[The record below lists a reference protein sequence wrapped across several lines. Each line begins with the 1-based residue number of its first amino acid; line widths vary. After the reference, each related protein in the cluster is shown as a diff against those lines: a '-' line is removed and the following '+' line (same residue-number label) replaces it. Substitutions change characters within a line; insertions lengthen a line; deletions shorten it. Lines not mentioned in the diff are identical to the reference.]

1 MTTLAIDIGGT
12 KLAAALIGADGQ
24 IRDRRELPTPAS
36 QTPEA
41 LRDALSALVSPLQ
54 AHAQR
59 VAIASTGIIRDG
71 SLLALNPHN
80 LGGLLHF
87 PLVKTLEQLTNLP
100 TIAINDAQAAAWAEF
115 QALDGDI
122 TDMVFIT
129 VSTGVGGGV
138 ASGCNCLPAPRSGG
152 AYRAYACR
160 STRPSLRLWTHRL
173 RGSDCFWSRHC
184 SGSAGELAGA
194 DAKTIFTRAG
204 QGDEQAQQLIHRS
217 ARTLARLI
225 ADIKA
230 TTDCQCVVVG
240 GSVGLAEGYL
250 ALVETYLAQEPA
262 AFHVDLLAAHYRHDA
277 GLLGAALLAQWRKI
291 MMMGEVQSLPSAG
304 LHPALQD
311 ALTLA
316 LAARPQEKA
325 PGRYELQGDNIFM
338 NVMTF
343 NTQSPVEKKRNCTS
357 NTLISSCY

>member
-1 MTTLAIDIGGT
+1 M
-12 KLAAALIGADGQ
+12 
-24 IRDRRELPTPAS
+24 
-36 QTPEA
+36 
-41 LRDALSALVSPLQ
+41 
-54 AHAQR
+54 
-59 VAIASTGIIRDG
+59 
-71 SLLALNPHN
+71 
-80 LGGLLHF
+80 
-87 PLVKTLEQLTNLP
+87 
-100 TIAINDAQAAAWAEF
+100 
-115 QALDGDI
+115 
-122 TDMVFIT
+122 
-129 VSTGVGGGV
+129 
-138 ASGCNCLPAPRSGG
+138 
-152 AYRAYACR
+152 
-160 STRPSLRLWTHRL
+160 
-173 RGSDCFWSRHC
+173 
-184 SGSAGELAGA
+184 AGA
-194 DAKTIFTRAG
+194 NAKTIFTRAG

-277 GLLGAALLAQWRKI
+277 GLLWGCAVGPGRNI

-343 NTQSPVEKKRNCTS
+343 NTQSPVEKKAELHEQYIDIQLLLNGEERILFGMAGTARQCEEFPP
-357 NTLISSCY
+357 